1 MDIVII
7 IGCLIVLLWGTGCFP
22 ALIVSF
28 ILLGCFVF
36 LKEHFLIIALT
47 CLFLFFVL
55 VVIAYIIDYLKYKD
69 ETEEERAERLKLEE
83 MLDKWRKQ
91 FK

>member
-1 MDIVII
+1 M
-7 IGCLIVLLWGTGCFP
+7 GNRLFTNFNSRFYTFGLF
-22 ALIVSF
+22 ALSKRTF
-28 ILLGCFVF
+28 FNNHCN
-36 LKEHFLIIALT
+36 
-47 CLFLFFVL
+47 LFTRIFVL
-55 VVIAYIIDYLKYKD
+55 VAIAYIIDYLKYKD

>member
-1 MDIVII
+1 MLRET
-7 IGCLIVLLWGTGCFP
+7 GCLPT
-22 ALIVSF
+22 LIVGF
-28 ILLGCFVF
+28 ILLGCLVF
-36 LKEHFLIIALT
+36 LKEHFLIIAIT
-47 CLFLFFVL
+47 CLLVFFVL
-55 VVIAYIIDYLKYKD
+55 VAIAYITDYLKYKD

>member
-1 MDIVII
+1 MDIIII

-22 ALIVSF
+22 TLIVGC

-36 LKEHFLIIALT
+36 LKKHFLIIAIT
-47 CLFLFFVL
+47 CLLVFFIL
-55 VVIAYIIDYLKYKD
+55 VAIAYIIDYLKYKD

>member
-1 MDIVII
+1 MDIII
-7 IGCLIVLLWGTGCFP
+7 IGCLIALLWETGCFP
-22 ALIVSF
+22 TLIAGF
-28 ILLGCFVF
+28 ILLGCLVF
-36 LKEHFLIIALT
+36 LKKHFLIIALT
-47 CLFLFFVL
+47 CLLVFFVL
-55 VVIAYIIDYLKYKD
+55 VAIAYIIDYLKYKD